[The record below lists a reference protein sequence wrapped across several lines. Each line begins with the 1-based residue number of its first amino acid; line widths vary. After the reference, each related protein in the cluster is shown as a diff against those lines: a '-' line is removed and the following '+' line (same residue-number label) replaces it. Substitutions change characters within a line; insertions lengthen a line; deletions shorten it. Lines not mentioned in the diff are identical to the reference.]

1 MMNKY
6 HCYEVGS
13 ENYICTLYTYTDVL
27 NLQLFLKEKGFD
39 LILKPVKMDK
49 KQVKRV
55 FGKEGQRKAT
65 LCLTKSVPVL

>member
-6 HCYEVGS
+6 HFYEAGS

-27 NLQLFLKEKGFD
+27 NLQLFLKEKGLD

-49 KQVKRV
+49 KQVKKV
-55 FGKEGQRKAT
+55 FGKEG
-65 LCLTKSVPVL
+65 